1 MASLYAD
8 ENFNG
13 KVVQLLL
20 QFGHDVLTAHEAG
33 KAGQGIEDPDVLAH
47 AISLQR
53 AVLTHNRKH
62 FVKLHNPGQQAEE
75 VNRRVA
81 LNSGVGFLLCPFS
94 VSPVIVVGCRGSSAT
109 SELAQGDEC
118 ENGFGGSV

>member
-1 MASLYAD
+1 VASLYAD

-62 FVKLHNPGQQAEE
+62 FVKLHKQSTHHFG
-75 VNRRVA
+75 
-81 LNSGVGFLLCPFS
+81 
-94 VSPVIVVGCRGSSAT
+94 IVVCTNDRDYQALADRIQQVLIKESSL
-109 SELAQGDEC
+109 EKKLIRV
-118 ENGFGGSV
+118 NKPRK